1 MTKRVAILVVVL
13 ALLVAGCGAPAAAPT
28 TVPATQAPVVEPT
41 ATPVPPTNTPVPPTA
56 TAVPPTSTPVP
67 PTDTPV
73 PPTEEPTTEP
83 TAEPTEQPVD
93 PTEEPSS
100 GIPGIPHAIAGIET
114 QCLTCHGPTG
124 VKPVPADHEG
134 RPVDTCTACHQLED
148 DAGPLGS
155 DIPHAI
161 VGMEGQC
168 LTCHGEGGVKPA
180 PADHAGRPADTC
192 TTCHQPQS

>member
-1 MTKRVAILVVVL
+1 MIKRIAILVVVS

-28 TVPATQAPVVEPT
+28 AVPATQAPVAPT

-56 TAVPPTSTPVP
+56 TVAPPTATAVTA
-67 PTDTPV
+67 TDTPV
-73 PPTEEPTTEP
+73 PPTEEPTE
-83 TAEPTEQPVD
+83 EPTEQPAD

-114 QCLTCHGPTG
+114 QCLTCHGPAG
-124 VKPVPADHEG
+124 VKPVPSDHEG
-134 RPVDTCTACHQLED
+134 RPVDTCTTCHQLDD
-148 DAGPLGS
+148 DAGGLGP
-155 DIPHAI
+155 DIPHSI

-168 LTCHGEGGVKPA
+168 LTCHAAGGVKPA
-180 PADHAGRPADTC
+180 PADHEGRPADTC